1 MEIRPAIATDAE
13 AASALLRQSIR
24 ALCSADHGHDAAIL
38 DRWLA
43 NKTPDQFRNWLRTP
57 ALHVLVAAEDDALLA
72 VGSVAD
78 TGRIGLNYVA
88 PAARF
93 RGVSK
98 AMLAA
103 LENQARRA
111 GATRCTLEST
121 VTARRFYLSAGYA
134 ETGEPVRMFGT
145 TSHPMARGLPAE
157 E

>member
-1 MEIRPAIATDAE
+1 MEIRPAIAADAE

-24 ALCSADHGHDAAIL
+24 ELCVADHGHDPAIL

-43 NKTPDQFRNWLRTP
+43 NKTPEQFRAWLKSP
-57 ALHVLVAAEDDALLA
+57 GLHVLVATEGEARLA
-72 VGSVAD
+72 VGSVSSE
-78 TGRIGLNYVA
+78 GRIGLNYVA

-103 LENQARRA
+103 LEDQARRA

-121 VTARRFYLSAGYA
+121 VTAQRFYRAAGYV
-134 ETGEPVRMFGT
+134 ETGPTISQFGT
-145 TSHPMARGLPAE
+145 ASIPMARALAG
-157 E
+157 